1 MAGFLKNW
9 ASICRHMDVGPSGG
23 NTELFQLAM
32 SRQDLQRAWDAV
44 SLQVH
49 HSSDLARSTSASV
62 STLLYLAYRHRALL
76 TTLQLGGHVLRGR
89 PLPLQLE
96 RCAII
101 VSKRYPRQLTA
112 LTASQPNCITGVMS
126 WVHGQY
132 SLETNGTIVLTPL
145 GDGYQQVQDPC
156 AAESNFVEN
165 FNYTELITRWTIDQD
180 VDRGY
185 RLRLWDYAGYPLP
198 PQYLLSTTPNMLPK
212 TRLREVAI
220 DPDTLLTQRKRSVD
234 LTKRGAGEH
243 GRRELGYRE
252 ENAAESWF
260 RTALDKIFGGS
271 SQKDE

>member
-1 MAGFLKNW
+1 MVWFLDVCTHEPLSISSNVTGRNAGDTVTLEIGRINW
-9 ASICRHMDVGPSGG
+9 G
-23 NTELFQLAM
+23 EK
-32 SRQDLQRAWDAV
+32 
-44 SLQVH
+44 QVT
-49 HSSDLARSTSASV
+49 SVNLESTS
-62 STLLYLAYRHRALL
+62 
-76 TTLQLGGHVLRGR
+76 
-89 PLPLQLE
+89 
-96 RCAII
+96 
-101 VSKRYPRQLTA
+101 
-112 LTASQPNCITGVMS
+112 
-126 WVHGQY
+126 
-132 SLETNGTIVLTPL
+132 
-145 GDGYQQVQDPC
+145 
-156 AAESNFVEN
+156 AESNFVEN

>member
-1 MAGFLKNW
+1 MYLTATFALLLASMVQAQETIVLNAEHNMTAITGTW
-9 ASICRHMDVGPSGG
+9 ASGYGKVVTGPGFATPANASFTYPDVTG
-23 NTELFQLAM
+23 
-32 SRQDLQRAWDAV
+32 V
-44 SLQVH
+44 SYSFSEDMYYEV
-49 HSSDLARSTSASV
+49 AR
-62 STLLYLAYRHRALL
+62 YRFN
-76 TTLQLGGHVLRGR
+76 
-89 PLPLQLE
+89 
-96 RCAII
+96 
-101 VSKRYPRQLTA
+101 SN
-112 LTASQPNCITGVMS
+112 ASQPNCITGVMS

-220 DPDTLLTQRKRSVD
+220 DPDTLLTQRKREVD